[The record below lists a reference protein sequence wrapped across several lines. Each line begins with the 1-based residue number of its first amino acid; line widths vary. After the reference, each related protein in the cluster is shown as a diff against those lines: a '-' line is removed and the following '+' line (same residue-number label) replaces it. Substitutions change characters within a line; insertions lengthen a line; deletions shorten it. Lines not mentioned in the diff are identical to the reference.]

1 MLKNSIS
8 KYLTRNL
15 AKLKRKGRSNNKVA
29 TLTPL
34 VIPLI
39 IRGERDATTRWETL
53 WLEIS
58 EIIVFEAMLTRSC
71 RCSFPLNNICTMC
84 FPFQQLFPHLL
95 SLPMGQGCKSSK
107 RIFQPIIKDAKKHK
121 CNFMAVM
128 F

>member
-15 AKLKRKGRSNNKVA
+15 AKLKRKERINNKAA

-39 IRGERDATTRWETL
+39 NRGERDAITRWATL

-58 EIIVFEAMLTRSC
+58 EIIVFKAMLTMS
-71 RCSFPLNNICTMC
+71 RCFSFPLNNICTMC
-84 FPFQQLFPHLL
+84 FLFQLLFPHLL
-95 SLPMGQGCKSSK
+95 SLPMGQGCKSRKSLY
-107 RIFQPIIKDAKKHK
+107 QSIIKDMPR
-121 CNFMAVM
+121 NINLT
-128 F
+128 